1 MDMQDNKKINSMS
14 KISRIGMFIIILLI
28 VIISILIYIK
38 YYKKDEV
45 ISGNIR
51 KNEIKAEQNER
62 LEGDIL
68 KYANIFNENSK
79 VKKKEEKI
87 YNNKKIKTYIFE
99 SGNKIEIYDDGRI
112 KNYININELETVKA
126 FEKNEFNLEKS
137 KNMLKVLGIKLGFE
151 IQNDEITEINSE
163 EIDNAYSIIIKIK
176 KDNIIITGKAIVNP
190 NFNNVSAISLEYN
203 EIKVKENSKITKEEA
218 INAVKNSLKEEGKEG
233 TIIEN
238 KIKEKIHSSSILNKA
253 YNVIEVPVMMEYYKK
268 MMEGKIDKMP
278 EYSRLYEVDIET
290 GKIIDML
297 GVQ

>member
-1 MDMQDNKKINSMS
+1 MNKKNNIN
-14 KISRIGMFIIILLI
+14 KEILLVLLGMII
-28 VIISILIYIK
+28 VTLVLLCLR

-45 ISGNIR
+45 ISDNIR
-51 KNEIKAEQNER
+51 KNEIKTEQNER

-112 KNYININELETVKA
+112 KNYININELETFKA

-137 KNMLKVLGIKLGFE
+137 KKMLKVLGIKLGFE
-151 IQNDEITEINSE
+151 IKNDEITEINSE
-163 EIDNAYSIIIKIK
+163 EIDNAYSIRIEIK

-203 EIKVKENSKITKEEA
+203 EMKIQENNKITKEEA
-218 INAVKNSLKEEGKEG
+218 ISVVKNSLKEEGKEG

-253 YNVIEVPVMMEYYKK
+253 YNVIEIPVMMEYYKK
-268 MMEGKIDKMP
+268 MMEGKRDKMP

-290 GKIIDML
+290 GKIIDMV

>member
-1 MDMQDNKKINSMS
+1 MNKKNNIN
-14 KISRIGMFIIILLI
+14 KEILLVLLGMII
-28 VIISILIYIK
+28 VTLILLCVR

-45 ISGNIR
+45 ISENIR
-51 KNEIKAEQNER
+51 KNEIKVEQNER

-68 KYANIFNENSK
+68 KYANIFNEKSK

-112 KNYININELETVKA
+112 KNYINVNELETFKA
-126 FEKNEFNLEKS
+126 FEKNEFNLEKA
-137 KNMLKVLGIKLGFE
+137 KKMLKGLGIKLGFE
-151 IQNDEITEINSE
+151 IIDDNITEINSE
-163 EIDNAYSIIIKIK
+163 EIDNAYSVRIKIK

-190 NFNNVSAISLEYN
+190 NFNNVSVISLEYN
-203 EIKVKENSKITKEEA
+203 EMKIQENNKITKEEA

-233 TIIEN
+233 TIVEN

-253 YNVIEVPVMMEYYKK
+253 YNVIEVPVMMEYYRK
-268 MMEGKIDKMP
+268 MMEGKIEKMP

-290 GKIIDML
+290 GKIIDMI

>member
-1 MDMQDNKKINSMS
+1 MNKKNNIN
-14 KISRIGMFIIILLI
+14 KEILLVLLGMII
-28 VIISILIYIK
+28 VTLILLCVR

-45 ISGNIR
+45 ISDNIR
-51 KNEIKAEQNER
+51 KNEIKTEQNER

-68 KYANIFNENSK
+68 KYANIFNEKSK

-87 YNNKKIKTYIFE
+87 YNNKKIKIYIFE

-112 KNYININELETVKA
+112 KNYININELETFKA

-137 KNMLKVLGIKLGFE
+137 KKMLKVLGIKLGFE
-151 IQNDEITEINSE
+151 IIDNNITEINSE
-163 EIDNAYSIIIKIK
+163 EIDNAYSIRIKIK

-203 EIKVKENSKITKEEA
+203 EMKIQENNKITKEEA
-218 INAVKNSLKEEGKEG
+218 INAVKNSLQEEGKEG

-238 KIKEKIHSSSILNKA
+238 KIKEKIHSSSILNKS
-253 YNVIEVPVMMEYYKK
+253 YNVIEIPVMMEYYKK

-290 GKIIDML
+290 GKVIDIV
-297 GVQ
+297 GV

>member
-51 KNEIKAEQNER
+51 KNEIKVEQNER

-68 KYANIFNENSK
+68 KYTNIFNENSK

-112 KNYININELETVKA
+112 KNYININELETFKA

-137 KNMLKVLGIKLGFE
+137 KNMLKALGIKLGFE
-151 IQNDEITEINSE
+151 IIDNNITEINSE
-163 EIDNAYSIIIKIK
+163 EMDNAYSIRIKMK
-176 KDNIIITGKAIVNP
+176 KDNMIITGKAIINP

-203 EIKVKENSKITKEEA
+203 EMKIQENSKITKEEA

-253 YNVIEVPVMMEYYKK
+253 YNVIEIPVMMEYYRK

-290 GKIIDML
+290 GKIIDMI

>member
-1 MDMQDNKKINSMS
+1 MNKKNNIN
-14 KISRIGMFIIILLI
+14 KEILLVLLGMII
-28 VIISILIYIK
+28 VTLILLCVR
-38 YYKKDEV
+38 YYKKDKV
-45 ISGNIR
+45 ISENIR
-51 KNEIKAEQNER
+51 KNEIKTKQNER

-68 KYANIFNENSK
+68 KYANIFNEKSK

-112 KNYININELETVKA
+112 KNYINVNELETFKA

-137 KNMLKVLGIKLGFE
+137 KKMLKVLGIKLGFE
-151 IQNDEITEINSE
+151 IIDNNITEIKSE
-163 EIDNAYSIIIKIK
+163 EIDNAYSIRIKIK
-176 KDNIIITGKAIVNP
+176 KDNIIIAGKAIVNP
-190 NFNNVSAISLEYN
+190 NFNNVSAISFEYN
-203 EIKVKENSKITKEEA
+203 EIEIQGNNKITKEEA

-253 YNVIEVPVMMEYYKK
+253 YNVIEVPVMMEYYRK
-268 MMEGKIDKMP
+268 MMEGKIEKMP

-290 GKIIDML
+290 GKIIDMV

>member
-1 MDMQDNKKINSMS
+1 MNKKNNIN
-14 KISRIGMFIIILLI
+14 KEILLVLLGMII
-28 VIISILIYIK
+28 VTLVLLCLR

-45 ISGNIR
+45 ISDNIR
-51 KNEIKAEQNER
+51 KNEIKTEQNER

-68 KYANIFNENSK
+68 KYANIFNEKSK

-112 KNYININELETVKA
+112 KNYININELETFKA

-137 KNMLKVLGIKLGFE
+137 KKMLKVLGIKLGFE
-151 IQNDEITEINSE
+151 IKNDEITEINSE
-163 EIDNAYSIIIKIK
+163 EIDNAYSIRIEIK
-176 KDNIIITGKAIVNP
+176 KDNIVITGRAIVNS

-203 EIKVKENSKITKEEA
+203 EIKIQENNKITKEEA
-218 INAVKNSLKEEGKEG
+218 INAVKNSLKEEEKEG
-233 TIIEN
+233 TIVEN
-238 KIKEKIHSSSILNKA
+238 KIKEKIHSSSILNKS

-268 MMEGKIDKMP
+268 MMEGKINKMP

-290 GKIIDML
+290 GKVIDMV

>member
-1 MDMQDNKKINSMS
+1 MNKKNNIN
-14 KISRIGMFIIILLI
+14 KEILLVLLGMII
-28 VIISILIYIK
+28 VTLILLCVR

-51 KNEIKAEQNER
+51 KNEIKVEQNER

-68 KYANIFNENSK
+68 KYANIFNEKSK

-112 KNYININELETVKA
+112 KNYININELETFKA

-137 KNMLKVLGIKLGFE
+137 KNMLKALGIKLGFE
-151 IQNDEITEINSE
+151 IIDNNITEINSE
-163 EIDNAYSIIIKIK
+163 EMDNAYSIRIKMK
-176 KDNIIITGKAIVNP
+176 KDNMIITGKAIINP

-203 EIKVKENSKITKEEA
+203 EMKIQENSKITKEEA

-238 KIKEKIHSSSILNKA
+238 KIKEKIHSSSRLNKA
-253 YNVIEVPVMMEYYKK
+253 YNVIEVPVMMEYYRK

-290 GKIIDML
+290 GKIIDMV

>member
-1 MDMQDNKKINSMS
+1 MNKKNNIN
-14 KISRIGMFIIILLI
+14 KEILLVLLGMII
-28 VIISILIYIK
+28 VTLILLCVR

-51 KNEIKAEQNER
+51 KNEIKVEQNER

-112 KNYININELETVKA
+112 KNYINVNELKTFKA

-137 KNMLKVLGIKLGFE
+137 KKMLKVLGIKLGFE
-151 IQNDEITEINSE
+151 IIDNNITEIKSE
-163 EIDNAYSIIIKIK
+163 EIDNAYSIRIKIK
-176 KDNIIITGKAIVNP
+176 KDNIIIAGKAIVNP
-190 NFNNVSAISLEYN
+190 NFNNVSAISFEYN
-203 EIKVKENSKITKEEA
+203 EIEIQGNNKITKEEA
-218 INAVKNSLKEEGKEG
+218 INTVKNSLKEEGKEG

-253 YNVIEVPVMMEYYKK
+253 YNVIEVPVMMEYYRK
-268 MMEGKIDKMP
+268 MMEGKIEKMP

-290 GKIIDML
+290 GKIIDMV

>member
-1 MDMQDNKKINSMS
+1 MNKKNNIN
-14 KISRIGMFIIILLI
+14 KEILLVLLGMII
-28 VIISILIYIK
+28 VTLILLCLR

-45 ISGNIR
+45 ISANIR
-51 KNEIKAEQNER
+51 KKEIKVEQNER

-68 KYANIFNENSK
+68 KYANIFNEKSK

-112 KNYININELETVKA
+112 KNYININELETFKA

-137 KNMLKVLGIKLGFE
+137 KNMLKALGIKLGFE
-151 IQNDEITEINSE
+151 IIDNNITEINSE
-163 EIDNAYSIIIKIK
+163 EMDNAYSIRIKMK
-176 KDNIIITGKAIVNP
+176 KDNMIITGKAIINP

-203 EIKVKENSKITKEEA
+203 EMKIQENSKITKEEA

-290 GKIIDML
+290 GKIIDMV

>member
-1 MDMQDNKKINSMS
+1 MNKKNNIN
-14 KISRIGMFIIILLI
+14 KEILLVLLGMII
-28 VIISILIYIK
+28 VTLILLCLR

-45 ISGNIR
+45 ISANIR
-51 KNEIKAEQNER
+51 KKEIKVEQNER

-68 KYANIFNENSK
+68 KYANIFNEKSK

-112 KNYININELETVKA
+112 KNYININELETFKA

-137 KNMLKVLGIKLGFE
+137 KNMLKALEIKLGFE
-151 IQNDEITEINSE
+151 IIDNNITEINSE
-163 EIDNAYSIIIKIK
+163 EMDNAYSIRIKMK
-176 KDNIIITGKAIVNP
+176 KDNMIITGKAIINP

-203 EIKVKENSKITKEEA
+203 EMKIQENSKITKEEA

-238 KIKEKIHSSSILNKA
+238 KIKEKIHSSSRLNKA
-253 YNVIEVPVMMEYYKK
+253 YNVIEVPVMMEYYRK

-290 GKIIDML
+290 GKIIDMV

>member
-1 MDMQDNKKINSMS
+1 MNKKNNIN
-14 KISRIGMFIIILLI
+14 KEILLVLLGMII
-28 VIISILIYIK
+28 VTLVLLCLR

-45 ISGNIR
+45 ISDNIR
-51 KNEIKAEQNER
+51 KNEIKTEQNER

-68 KYANIFNENSK
+68 KYANIINEKSK

-99 SGNKIEIYDDGRI
+99 SGNRIEIYDDGRI
-112 KNYININELETVKA
+112 KNYININELETFKA
-126 FEKNEFNLEKS
+126 FEKNEVNLEKA
-137 KNMLKVLGIKLGFE
+137 KKILKVLGIKLGFE

-163 EIDNAYSIIIKIK
+163 EIDNAYSIRIKIK

-190 NFNNVSAISLEYN
+190 NLNNVSAISLEYN
-203 EIKVKENSKITKEEA
+203 EIKIQENNKITKEEA
-218 INAVKNSLKEEGKEG
+218 INAVKTSLKEEGKEG

-290 GKIIDML
+290 GKIIDMV

>member
-1 MDMQDNKKINSMS
+1 MNKKNNIN
-14 KISRIGMFIIILLI
+14 KEILLVLLGMII
-28 VIISILIYIK
+28 VTLILLCVR
-38 YYKKDEV
+38 YYNKDKV
-45 ISGNIR
+45 ISDNIR
-51 KNEIKAEQNER
+51 KNEIKTEQNER

-68 KYANIFNENSK
+68 KYANIFNEKSK

-126 FEKNEFNLEKS
+126 FEKNEFNLEKA
-137 KNMLKVLGIKLGFE
+137 KKMLKVLGIKLGFE
-151 IQNDEITEINSE
+151 ITDNNIIEINSE
-163 EIDNAYSIIIKIK
+163 EMDNAYSIRIKIK

-203 EIKVKENSKITKEEA
+203 EMKIQENNKITKEEA
-218 INAVKNSLKEEGKEG
+218 ISVVKDSLKEEGKEG

-238 KIKEKIHSSSILNKA
+238 KIKEKVHSSSILNKA
-253 YNVIEVPVMMEYYKK
+253 YNVIEIPVMMEYYKK

-290 GKIIDML
+290 GKIIDMV
-297 GVQ
+297 GIQ

>member
-1 MDMQDNKKINSMS
+1 MNKKNNIN
-14 KISRIGMFIIILLI
+14 KEILLVLLGMII
-28 VIISILIYIK
+28 VTLILLCLR

-51 KNEIKAEQNER
+51 KNEIKTKQNER

-68 KYANIFNENSK
+68 KYTNIFNEKSK

-99 SGNKIEIYDDGRI
+99 SENKIEIYDDGRI
-112 KNYININELETVKA
+112 KNYINVNELETFKA

-137 KNMLKVLGIKLGFE
+137 KKMLKVLGIKLGFE
-151 IQNDEITEINSE
+151 IIDNNITEIKSE
-163 EIDNAYSIIIKIK
+163 EIDNAYSIRIKIK
-176 KDNIIITGKAIVNP
+176 KDNIIIAGKAIVNP
-190 NFNNVSAISLEYN
+190 NFNNVSAISFEYN
-203 EIKVKENSKITKEEA
+203 EIEIQGNNKITKEEA

-253 YNVIEVPVMMEYYKK
+253 YNVIEVPVMMEYYRK
-268 MMEGKIDKMP
+268 MMEGKIEKMP

-290 GKIIDML
+290 GKIIDMV

>member
-1 MDMQDNKKINSMS
+1 MNKKNNIN
-14 KISRIGMFIIILLI
+14 KEILLVLLGMII
-28 VIISILIYIK
+28 VTLILLCVR

-45 ISGNIR
+45 ISDNIR
-51 KNEIKAEQNER
+51 KNEIKTEQNER

-68 KYANIFNENSK
+68 KYANIFNEKSK

-99 SGNKIEIYDDGRI
+99 SGNKIEIDDDGRI
-112 KNYININELETVKA
+112 KNYININELETFKA

-137 KNMLKVLGIKLGFE
+137 KKMLKVLGIKLGME
-151 IQNDEITEINSE
+151 IIDNNLTEINSE

-190 NFNNVSAISLEYN
+190 NFNNVSAISFEYN
-203 EIKVKENSKITKEEA
+203 EMKIQENNKITKEEA

-253 YNVIEVPVMMEYYKK
+253 YNVIEIPVMMEYYKK
-268 MMEGKIDKMP
+268 MMEGKIDKIP

-290 GKIIDML
+290 GKIIDIV

>member
-1 MDMQDNKKINSMS
+1 MNKKNNIN
-14 KISRIGMFIIILLI
+14 KEILLVLLGMII
-28 VIISILIYIK
+28 VTLVLLCVR
-38 YYKKDEV
+38 YYNRDKV
-45 ISGNIR
+45 ISEKIR
-51 KNEIKAEQNER
+51 KNEIKTEQNER
-62 LEGDIL
+62 LDGDIL
-68 KYANIFNENSK
+68 KYANIFNEKSK

-99 SGNKIEIYDDGRI
+99 SGNRIEIYDDGRI
-112 KNYININELETVKA
+112 KNYININELETFKA

-137 KNMLKVLGIKLGFE
+137 KNMLKILGIKLGFE

-163 EIDNAYSIIIKIK
+163 EIDNAYSIRIEIK

-203 EIKVKENSKITKEEA
+203 EMKIQEKNNKITKEEA
-218 INAVKNSLKEEGKEG
+218 INAVKNSLKEEGS
-233 TIIEN
+233 IIEN

-253 YNVIEVPVMMEYYKK
+253 YNVIEVPVMMEYYRK

-290 GKIIDML
+290 GKIIDMI

>member
-1 MDMQDNKKINSMS
+1 MNKKNNIN
-14 KISRIGMFIIILLI
+14 KEILLVLLGMII
-28 VIISILIYIK
+28 VTLILLCVR

-51 KNEIKAEQNER
+51 KNEIKVEQNER

-112 KNYININELETVKA
+112 KNYININELETFKA

-137 KNMLKVLGIKLGFE
+137 KNMLKALGIKLGFE
-151 IQNDEITEINSE
+151 IIDNNITEINSE

-176 KDNIIITGKAIVNP
+176 KDNIIIAGKAIVNP

-203 EIKVKENSKITKEEA
+203 EIEIQGNNKITKEEA

-233 TIIEN
+233 IIIEN

-253 YNVIEVPVMMEYYKK
+253 YNVIEVPVMMEYYRK

-290 GKIIDML
+290 GKIIDMV

>member
-1 MDMQDNKKINSMS
+1 MNKKNNIN
-14 KISRIGMFIIILLI
+14 KEILLVLLGMII
-28 VIISILIYIK
+28 VTLVLLCLR

-45 ISGNIR
+45 ISDNIR
-51 KNEIKAEQNER
+51 KNEIKTEQNER

-68 KYANIFNENSK
+68 KYANIFNEKSK

-112 KNYININELETVKA
+112 KNYININELETFKA
-126 FEKNEFNLEKS
+126 FEKNEFNLELEKS
-137 KNMLKVLGIKLGFE
+137 KKMLKVLGIKLGFE
-151 IQNDEITEINSE
+151 IKNDEITEINSE
-163 EIDNAYSIIIKIK
+163 EIDNAYSIRIEIK
-176 KDNIIITGKAIVNP
+176 KDNIVITGRAIVNS

-203 EIKVKENSKITKEEA
+203 EIKIQENNKITKEEA
-218 INAVKNSLKEEGKEG
+218 INAVKNSLKEEEKEG
-233 TIIEN
+233 TIVEN
-238 KIKEKIHSSSILNKA
+238 KIKEKIHSSSILNKS

-268 MMEGKIDKMP
+268 MMEGKINKMP

-290 GKIIDML
+290 GKVIDMV

>member
-1 MDMQDNKKINSMS
+1 MNKKNNIN
-14 KISRIGMFIIILLI
+14 KEILLVLLGMII
-28 VIISILIYIK
+28 VTLILLCLR

-51 KNEIKAEQNER
+51 KNEIKTKQNER

-68 KYANIFNENSK
+68 KYINIFNEKSK

-112 KNYININELETVKA
+112 KNYINVNELETFKA

-137 KNMLKVLGIKLGFE
+137 KKMLKVLGIKLGFE
-151 IQNDEITEINSE
+151 IIDNNITEIKSE
-163 EIDNAYSIIIKIK
+163 EIDNAYSIGIKIK
-176 KDNIIITGKAIVNP
+176 KDNIIIAGKAIVNP
-190 NFNNVSAISLEYN
+190 NFNNVSAISFEYN
-203 EIKVKENSKITKEEA
+203 EIEIQGNNKITNEEA

-253 YNVIEVPVMMEYYKK
+253 YNVIEVPVMMEYYRK

-290 GKIIDML
+290 GKIIDMI

>member
-1 MDMQDNKKINSMS
+1 MNKKNNIN
-14 KISRIGMFIIILLI
+14 KEILLVLLGMII
-28 VIISILIYIK
+28 VTLILLCLR

-51 KNEIKAEQNER
+51 KNEIKTKQNER

-68 KYANIFNENSK
+68 KYINIFNEKSK

-112 KNYININELETVKA
+112 KNYINVNELKTFKA

-137 KNMLKVLGIKLGFE
+137 KKMLKVLGIKLGFE
-151 IQNDEITEINSE
+151 IIDNNITEIKSE
-163 EIDNAYSIIIKIK
+163 EIDNAYSIRIKIK
-176 KDNIIITGKAIVNP
+176 KDNIIIAGKAIVNP
-190 NFNNVSAISLEYN
+190 NFNNVSAISFEYN
-203 EIKVKENSKITKEEA
+203 EIEIQGNNKITKEEA

-253 YNVIEVPVMMEYYKK
+253 YNVIEVPVMMEYYRK

-290 GKIIDML
+290 GKIIDMI

>member
-1 MDMQDNKKINSMS
+1 MS
-14 KISRIGMFIIILLI
+14 KKNNINKEILLVLLGMII
-28 VIISILIYIK
+28 VTLILLCVK

-45 ISGNIR
+45 ISENIR
-51 KNEIKAEQNER
+51 KNEIKTEQNER

-68 KYANIFNENSK
+68 KYANIFNEKSK

-112 KNYININELETVKA
+112 KNYINVNELETFKA

-137 KNMLKVLGIKLGFE
+137 KKMLKVLGVKLGFE
-151 IQNDEITEINSE
+151 IIDNNITEINSE
-163 EIDNAYSIIIKIK
+163 EIDNAYSIRIKIK

-203 EIKVKENSKITKEEA
+203 EMKIQEKNNKITKEEA
-218 INAVKNSLKEEGKEG
+218 ISAVKNSLKEEGEEG
-233 TIIEN
+233 NIIEN

-253 YNVIEVPVMMEYYKK
+253 YNVIEIPVMMEYYRK

-290 GKIIDML
+290 GKIIDMV

>member
-1 MDMQDNKKINSMS
+1 MNKKNNIN
-14 KISRIGMFIIILLI
+14 KEILLVLLGMII
-28 VIISILIYIK
+28 VTLILLCLR

-51 KNEIKAEQNER
+51 KNEIKTEQNER

-68 KYANIFNENSK
+68 KYANIFNEKSK

-87 YNNKKIKTYIFE
+87 YNNKKIKTYIYE

-112 KNYININELETVKA
+112 KNYINVNELETFKT
-126 FEKNEFNLEKS
+126 FEKNEVNLEKS
-137 KNMLKVLGIKLGFE
+137 KKILKFLGIKLGFE
-151 IQNDEITEINSE
+151 IIDNNITEIKSE
-163 EIDNAYSIIIKIK
+163 EIDNAYSIRIKIK
-176 KDNIIITGKAIVNP
+176 KDNIIIAGKAIVNP

-203 EIKVKENSKITKEEA
+203 EMKIQENNKITKEEA
-218 INAVKNSLKEEGKEG
+218 ISAVKNSLKEEGKEG

-238 KIKEKIHSSSILNKA
+238 KIKEKVHSSRILNKA

-290 GKIIDML
+290 GKIIAMV
-297 GVQ
+297 GIQ

>member
-1 MDMQDNKKINSMS
+1 MNKKNNIN
-14 KISRIGMFIIILLI
+14 KEILLVLLGMII
-28 VIISILIYIK
+28 VTLILLYLR

-45 ISGNIR
+45 ISENIR
-51 KNEIKAEQNER
+51 KNEIKVEQNER

-68 KYANIFNENSK
+68 KYTNIFNENSK

-87 YNNKKIKTYIFE
+87 YNTKKIKTYIFE

-112 KNYININELETVKA
+112 KNYINVNELETFKA

-137 KNMLKVLGIKLGFE
+137 KKMLKVLGIKLGFE
-151 IQNDEITEINSE
+151 IIDNNITEIKSE
-163 EIDNAYSIIIKIK
+163 EIDNAYSIRIKIK
-176 KDNIIITGKAIVNP
+176 KDNIIIAGKDIVNP

-203 EIKVKENSKITKEEA
+203 EMKIQENNKITKEEA

-253 YNVIEVPVMMEYYKK
+253 YNVIEVPVMMEYYRK

-290 GKIIDML
+290 GKIIDMV

>member
-1 MDMQDNKKINSMS
+1 MNKKNNIN
-14 KISRIGMFIIILLI
+14 KEILLVLLGMII
-28 VIISILIYIK
+28 VTLILLCVR

-51 KNEIKAEQNER
+51 KNEIKVEQNER

-112 KNYININELETVKA
+112 KNYINVNELETFKT

-151 IQNDEITEINSE
+151 IIDNNITEINSE

-176 KDNIIITGKAIVNP
+176 KDNIIIAGKAIVNP
-190 NFNNVSAISLEYN
+190 NFNNVSAISFEYN
-203 EIKVKENSKITKEEA
+203 EIEIQGNNKITKEEA

-233 TIIEN
+233 IIIELKALDMAKKLDKD
-238 KIKEKIHSSSILNKA
+238 KIKAKLENECEIALNQIDEKEYGSILKNA
-253 YNVIEVPVMMEYYKK
+253 GIERMLKIGIAFL
-268 MMEGKIDKMP
+268 GKEFEIKFRR
-278 EYSRLYEVDIET
+278 E
-290 GKIIDML
+290 
-297 GVQ
+297 

>member
-1 MDMQDNKKINSMS
+1 MS
-14 KISRIGMFIIILLI
+14 KKNNINKEILLVLLGMII
-28 VIISILIYIK
+28 VTLILLCVR

-51 KNEIKAEQNER
+51 KNEIKVEQNER
-62 LEGDIL
+62 LEEDIL
-68 KYANIFNENSK
+68 KYANIFNEKSK

-87 YNNKKIKTYIFE
+87 YNNKKVKTYIFE

-112 KNYININELETVKA
+112 KNYININELETFKT
-126 FEKNEFNLEKS
+126 FEKNEFNLEKA
-137 KNMLKVLGIKLGFE
+137 KKMLKVLGIKLGFE
-151 IQNDEITEINSE
+151 IIDNNITEINSE
-163 EIDNAYSIIIKIK
+163 EIDNAYSVRIKIK
-176 KDNIIITGKAIVNP
+176 KDNIIIAGKAIINP
-190 NFNNVSAISLEYN
+190 NFNNVSAISFEYN
-203 EIKVKENSKITKEEA
+203 EIKVQESNKITNEEA

-253 YNVIEVPVMMEYYKK
+253 YNVIEIPVMMEYYKK

-290 GKIIDML
+290 GKIIDIV

>member
-1 MDMQDNKKINSMS
+1 MNKKNNIN
-14 KISRIGMFIIILLI
+14 KEILLVLLGMI
-28 VIISILIYIK
+28 TVTLILLCLR

-51 KNEIKAEQNER
+51 KNEIKTKQNER

-68 KYANIFNENSK
+68 KYTNIFNEKSK

-112 KNYININELETVKA
+112 KNYINVNELETFKA

-137 KNMLKVLGIKLGFE
+137 KKMLKVLGIKLGFE
-151 IQNDEITEINSE
+151 IIDNNITEIKSE
-163 EIDNAYSIIIKIK
+163 EIDNAYSIRIKIK
-176 KDNIIITGKAIVNP
+176 KDNIIIAGKAIVNP
-190 NFNNVSAISLEYN
+190 NFNNVSAISFEYN
-203 EIKVKENSKITKEEA
+203 EIEIQGNNKITKEEA

-253 YNVIEVPVMMEYYKK
+253 YNVIEVPVMMEYYRK
-268 MMEGKIDKMP
+268 MMEGKIEKMP

-290 GKIIDML
+290 GKIIDMV

>member
-1 MDMQDNKKINSMS
+1 MNKKNNIN
-14 KISRIGMFIIILLI
+14 KEILLVLLGMII
-28 VIISILIYIK
+28 VTLILLCLR

-45 ISGNIR
+45 ISANIR
-51 KNEIKAEQNER
+51 KKEIKVEQNER

-68 KYANIFNENSK
+68 KYANIFNEKSK

-112 KNYININELETVKA
+112 KNYINVNELETFKA

-137 KNMLKVLGIKLGFE
+137 KKMLKVLGVKLGFE
-151 IQNDEITEINSE
+151 IIDNNITEINSE
-163 EIDNAYSIIIKIK
+163 EIDNAYSIRIKIK

-203 EIKVKENSKITKEEA
+203 EMKIQENNKITKEEA
-218 INAVKNSLKEEGKEG
+218 ISVVKNSLKEEGKEG
-233 TIIEN
+233 NIIEN

-253 YNVIEVPVMMEYYKK
+253 YNVIEIPVMMEYYKK

-290 GKIIDML
+290 GKIIAMV
-297 GVQ
+297 GIQ

>member
-1 MDMQDNKKINSMS
+1 MNKKNNIN
-14 KISRIGMFIIILLI
+14 KEILLVLLGMII
-28 VIISILIYIK
+28 VTLILLCVR

-51 KNEIKAEQNER
+51 KNEIKTKQNER

-68 KYANIFNENSK
+68 KYINIFNEKSK

-112 KNYININELETVKA
+112 KNYINVNELETFKA

-137 KNMLKVLGIKLGFE
+137 KKMLKVLGIKLGFE
-151 IQNDEITEINSE
+151 IIDNNITEIKSE
-163 EIDNAYSIIIKIK
+163 EIDNAYSIGIKIK
-176 KDNIIITGKAIVNP
+176 KDNIIIAGKAIVNP
-190 NFNNVSAISLEYN
+190 NFNNVSAISFEYN
-203 EIKVKENSKITKEEA
+203 EIEIQGNNKITNEEA

-253 YNVIEVPVMMEYYKK
+253 YNVIEVPVMMEYYRK

-290 GKIIDML
+290 GKIIDMI

>member
-1 MDMQDNKKINSMS
+1 MNKKNNIN
-14 KISRIGMFIIILLI
+14 KEILLVLLGMII
-28 VIISILIYIK
+28 VTLILLCLR

-51 KNEIKAEQNER
+51 KNEIKTKQNER

-68 KYANIFNENSK
+68 KYTNIFNEKSK

-112 KNYININELETVKA
+112 KNYINVNELETFKA
-126 FEKNEFNLEKS
+126 FEKNKFNLEKS
-137 KNMLKVLGIKLGFE
+137 KNMLKALGIKLGFE
-151 IQNDEITEINSE
+151 ITDNNITEINSE
-163 EIDNAYSIIIKIK
+163 EIDNAYSIRIKIK
-176 KDNIIITGKAIVNP
+176 KDNIIIAGKAIINP

-203 EIKVKENSKITKEEA
+203 EIKVQESNKITKEEA

-233 TIIEN
+233 TIVEN

-253 YNVIEVPVMMEYYKK
+253 YNVIEVPVMMEYYRK

-290 GKIIDML
+290 GKIIDMV

>member
-1 MDMQDNKKINSMS
+1 MNKKNNIN
-14 KISRIGMFIIILLI
+14 KEILLVLLGMII
-28 VIISILIYIK
+28 VTLILLYLR

-45 ISGNIR
+45 ISENIR
-51 KNEIKAEQNER
+51 KNEIKVEQNER

-68 KYANIFNENSK
+68 KYANIFNEKSK

-112 KNYININELETVKA
+112 KNYININELETFKA
-126 FEKNEFNLEKS
+126 FEKNEFNLEKA
-137 KNMLKVLGIKLGFE
+137 KKMLKGLGIKLGFE
-151 IQNDEITEINSE
+151 IIDDNITEINSE
-163 EIDNAYSIIIKIK
+163 EIDNAYSIRIKIK
-176 KDNIIITGKAIVNP
+176 KDNIIIAGKAIINP

-203 EIKVKENSKITKEEA
+203 EIKVQESNKITKEEA

-233 TIIEN
+233 TIVEN

-253 YNVIEVPVMMEYYKK
+253 YNVIEVPVMMEYYRK

-290 GKIIDML
+290 GKIIDMV

>member
-1 MDMQDNKKINSMS
+1 MNKKNNIN
-14 KISRIGMFIIILLI
+14 KEILLVLLGMII
-28 VIISILIYIK
+28 VTLILLCLR

-45 ISGNIR
+45 ISENIR
-51 KNEIKAEQNER
+51 KNEIKVEQNER
-62 LEGDIL
+62 LKGDIL
-68 KYANIFNENSK
+68 KYANIFNEKSK

-112 KNYININELETVKA
+112 KNYINVNELETFKA
-126 FEKNEFNLEKS
+126 FEKNKFNLEKS
-137 KNMLKVLGIKLGFE
+137 KNMLKALGIKLGFE
-151 IQNDEITEINSE
+151 ITDNNITEINSE
-163 EIDNAYSIIIKIK
+163 EIDNAYSIRIKIK
-176 KDNIIITGKAIVNP
+176 KDNIIIAGKAIVNP
-190 NFNNVSAISLEYN
+190 NFNNVSAISFEYN
-203 EIKVKENSKITKEEA
+203 EIEIQGNNKITNEEA

-253 YNVIEVPVMMEYYKK
+253 YNVIEVPVMMEYYRK

-290 GKIIDML
+290 GKIIDMI

>member
-1 MDMQDNKKINSMS
+1 MNKKNNIN
-14 KISRIGMFIIILLI
+14 KEILLVLLGMII
-28 VIISILIYIK
+28 VTLILLCLR

-45 ISGNIR
+45 ISANIR
-51 KNEIKAEQNER
+51 KKEIKVEQNER

-68 KYANIFNENSK
+68 KYANIFNEKSK

-112 KNYININELETVKA
+112 KNYININELETFKA

-137 KNMLKVLGIKLGFE
+137 KNMLKALGIKLGFE
-151 IQNDEITEINSE
+151 IIDNNITEINSE
-163 EIDNAYSIIIKIK
+163 EMDNAYSIRIKMK
-176 KDNIIITGKAIVNP
+176 KDNMIITGKAIINP

-203 EIKVKENSKITKEEA
+203 EMKIQENSKITKEEA

-238 KIKEKIHSSSILNKA
+238 KIKEKIHSSSRLNKA
-253 YNVIEVPVMMEYYKK
+253 YNVIEVPVMMEYYRK

-290 GKIIDML
+290 GKIIDMV

>member
-1 MDMQDNKKINSMS
+1 MNKKNNIN
-14 KISRIGMFIIILLI
+14 KEILLVLLGMII
-28 VIISILIYIK
+28 VTLILLCVR

-51 KNEIKAEQNER
+51 KNEIKVEQNER

-68 KYANIFNENSK
+68 KYANIFNEKSK

-112 KNYININELETVKA
+112 KNYINIKELETFKA

-151 IQNDEITEINSE
+151 IIDNNITEINSE
-163 EIDNAYSIIIKIK
+163 EIDNAYSIGIKIK
-176 KDNIIITGKAIVNP
+176 KDNIIIAGKAIVNP
-190 NFNNVSAISLEYN
+190 SFNNVSAISFEYN
-203 EIKVKENSKITKEEA
+203 EIEIQGNNKITNEEA

-253 YNVIEVPVMMEYYKK
+253 YNVIEVPVMMEYYRK

-290 GKIIDML
+290 GKIIDMV

>member
-51 KNEIKAEQNER
+51 KNEIKVEQNER

-68 KYANIFNENSK
+68 KYTNIFNENSK

-112 KNYININELETVKA
+112 KNYININELEAFKV

-137 KNMLKVLGIKLGFE
+137 KKMLKVLGIKLGFE
-151 IQNDEITEINSE
+151 IIDNNITEINSE
-163 EIDNAYSIIIKIK
+163 EIDNAYSIGIKIK
-176 KDNIIITGKAIVNP
+176 KDNIIIAGKAIVNP
-190 NFNNVSAISLEYN
+190 NFNNVSAISFEYN
-203 EIKVKENSKITKEEA
+203 EIEIQGNNKITNEEA

-253 YNVIEVPVMMEYYKK
+253 YNVIEIPVMMEYYRK

-290 GKIIDML
+290 GKIIDMI

>member
-1 MDMQDNKKINSMS
+1 MNKENNIN
-14 KISRIGMFIIILLI
+14 KEILLVLLGMII
-28 VIISILIYIK
+28 VTLILLCLR

-51 KNEIKAEQNER
+51 KNEIKTKQNER

-68 KYANIFNENSK
+68 KYTNIFNEKSK

-112 KNYININELETVKA
+112 KNYINVNELETFKA
-126 FEKNEFNLEKS
+126 FEKNKFNLEKS
-137 KNMLKVLGIKLGFE
+137 KNMLKALGIKLGFE
-151 IQNDEITEINSE
+151 ITDNNITEINSE
-163 EIDNAYSIIIKIK
+163 EIDNAYSIRIKIK
-176 KDNIIITGKAIVNP
+176 KDNIIIAGKAIINP

-203 EIKVKENSKITKEEA
+203 EIKVQESNKITKEEA

-233 TIIEN
+233 TIVEN

-253 YNVIEVPVMMEYYKK
+253 YNVIEVPVMMEYYRK
-268 MMEGKIDKMP
+268 MMEGKIEKMP

-290 GKIIDML
+290 GKIIDMV

>member
-1 MDMQDNKKINSMS
+1 MNKKNKKNNIN
-14 KISRIGMFIIILLI
+14 KEILLVLLGMII
-28 VIISILIYIK
+28 VTLILLCLR

-45 ISGNIR
+45 ISENIR
-51 KNEIKAEQNER
+51 KNEIKVEQNER
-62 LEGDIL
+62 LKGDIL
-68 KYANIFNENSK
+68 KYANIFNEKSK

-112 KNYININELETVKA
+112 KNYINVNELETFKA
-126 FEKNEFNLEKS
+126 FEKNKFNLEKS
-137 KNMLKVLGIKLGFE
+137 KNMLKALGIKLGFE
-151 IQNDEITEINSE
+151 ITDNNITEINSE
-163 EIDNAYSIIIKIK
+163 EIDNAYSIRIKIK
-176 KDNIIITGKAIVNP
+176 KDNIIIAGKAIVNP
-190 NFNNVSAISLEYN
+190 NFNNVSAISFEYN
-203 EIKVKENSKITKEEA
+203 EIEIQGNNKITNEEA

-253 YNVIEVPVMMEYYKK
+253 YNVIEVPVMMEYYRK

-290 GKIIDML
+290 GKIIDMI

>member
-1 MDMQDNKKINSMS
+1 MNKKNNIN
-14 KISRIGMFIIILLI
+14 KEILLVLLGMII
-28 VIISILIYIK
+28 VTLILLCVR
-38 YYKKDEV
+38 YYNKDEV
-45 ISGNIR
+45 ISDNIR
-51 KNEIKAEQNER
+51 KNEIKTEQNER

-68 KYANIFNENSK
+68 KYANIFNEKSK

-112 KNYININELETVKA
+112 KNYINVNELETFKA

-137 KNMLKVLGIKLGFE
+137 KKMLKVLGIKLGFE
-151 IQNDEITEINSE
+151 IIDNNITEINSE
-163 EIDNAYSIIIKIK
+163 EIDNSYSIIIKIK

-203 EIKVKENSKITKEEA
+203 EMKIQENNKITKEEA
-218 INAVKNSLKEEGKEG
+218 ISAVKNSLKEEGKEG

-238 KIKEKIHSSSILNKA
+238 KIKEKVHSSRILNKA

-290 GKIIDML
+290 GKIIAMV
-297 GVQ
+297 GIQ